1 MNTSRLRALAL
12 QKLFRMNRTLRD
24 YSERQW
30 TLHPSE
36 TEITP
41 PAYYFEDELAYITD
55 FPKAT
60 WREVEMRRIKGG
72 LTEHA
77 ATIAYQISNV
87 ELVKGI
93 LFKRAAKE
101 TLVRQSRGFF
111 APDPPMI
118 NGTSALAA
126 TYYGSVFFGHWLSDD
141 LVRHLA
147 GEALAT
153 PIMPNRKTYRHEP
166 EYCELMGISQHRVDS
181 ARFEKL
187 IMLEDFG
194 QNAFKRQR
202 FLELRSRLCGAVQ
215 SSHNRYVYI
224 RRGFRDAGASLVLTN
239 AAEVEDY
246 LTTQGFHIVD
256 PDQLSSSEIASAI
269 AGARV
274 VVSIEGSHMLHALYA
289 MGDGATLCLIQ
300 PPYRFNNVM
309 KEYMDCMGLR
319 YGFTVATENAEGFA
333 APLDRLKRILDRLDV
348 L

>member
-1 MNTSRLRALAL
+1 MNTSRLRVLIL
-12 QKLFRMNRTLRD
+12 QNVFRVIRTLSD

-30 TLHPSE
+30 IIQPAE
-36 TEITP
+36 TQITP

-87 ELVKGI
+87 ELVGGM
-93 LFKRAAKE
+93 LFKRAAKY
-101 TLVRQSRGFF
+101 TMVRQSRGLF
-111 APDPPMI
+111 APDPPVI
-118 NGTSALAA
+118 SGTSALAA
-126 TYYGSVFFGHWLSDD
+126 TYFGSVFFGHWLSDD

-147 GEALAT
+147 GEAFAT
-153 PIMPNRKTYRHEP
+153 PIMPNRKPYRHEP
-166 EYCELMGISQHRVDS
+166 EYCELMGISQHRINS

-187 IMLEDFG
+187 IMLGDFG
-194 QNAFKRQR
+194 QNSFKRQR

-215 SSHNRYVYI
+215 TANNRYVYI
-224 RRGFRDAGASLVLTN
+224 KRGFKDAGASLVLTN
-239 AAEVEDY
+239 AAEVENY

-256 PDQLSSSEIASAI
+256 PDQLSSREIAAAI
-269 AGARV
+269 SGARV
-274 VVSIEGSHMLHALYA
+274 VVSIEGSHMMHALYA

-309 KEYMDCMGLR
+309 KEYADCMGLR
-319 YGFTVATENAEGFA
+319 YGFTVATENAEGFT

-348 L
+348 I